1 MELAQQGDR
10 DEADE
15 TTGGAAARFPRRAAT
30 KANTRR
36 RLVRAALTLCAEKG
50 YEQTTVAEITML
62 AGVATRTFFFHF
74 PTKADVLFDIPP
86 EDLTLLRDLIV
97 AQPSKS
103 SEVRSL
109 ENALT
114 EWCLRTTL
122 DREVRHQMTKL
133 LLRSATTSSALRG
146 RQLDYNQMLVDLA
159 ANALAQ
165 RSHEATPS
173 LITLTAA
180 RTVMRILHAI
190 MIDWAA
196 LDADDLERTINS
208 HFAAFHELFP
218 ADKSTKQPR
227 AASTPKKAGPPEVD
241 APDFKLAHRPR
252 AGRGRKQTDL
262 P

>member
-1 MELAQQGDR
+1 MELARLGDR

-15 TTGGAAARFPRRAAT
+15 TIAGAAARFPRRAAA

-50 YEQTTVAEITML
+50 YEETTVAEITAL
-62 AGVATRTFFFHF
+62 AGAATRTFFFHF

-97 AQPSKS
+97 AQPSTRG
-103 SEVRSL
+103 EVYAL
-109 ENALT
+109 ENAVSD
-114 EWCLRTTL
+114 WCLRTTL
-122 DREVRHQMTKL
+122 DREVRHQMTRL
-133 LLRSATTSSALRG
+133 LLRSATTSPALRG

-159 ANALAQ
+159 ADALAE
-165 RSHEATPS
+165 RSNKGTPS

-196 LDADDLERTINS
+196 LDADDLERIITS
-208 HFAAFHELFP
+208 HFAAFHDLFP
-218 ADKSTKQPR
+218 EDKSTQLPS
-227 AASTPKKAGPPEVD
+227 AAGIPK
-241 APDFKLAHRPR
+241 
-252 AGRGRKQTDL
+252 RGRPTRSGRS
-262 P
+262 